1 MDNHTILVVDDS
13 LTMRMMNQMLLT
25 RASYEVLV
33 AASGEEAL
41 EIVADQ
47 TPDLVLLDV
56 VMPGLSGFE
65 TCAAMRALPSMAQ
78 TPILMLTTRS
88 EPENVEKGYAA
99 GASDYLTKPIDN
111 DEIFTKLREHL
122 AAAKQAAS

>member
-1 MDNHTILVVDDS
+1 MDNQTILVVDDS

-47 TPDLVLLDV
+47 VPDLVLLDV
-56 VMPGLSGFE
+56 IMPGLNGFE
-65 TCAAMRALPSMAQ
+65 TCAAMRALPTMTD

-99 GASDYLTKPIDN
+99 GATDYLTKPIDN
-111 DEIFTKLREHL
+111 DEIFTKLRDHL
-122 AAAKQAAS
+122 ADAKRSES